1 MVNETNW
8 KDARISDMNRI
19 VADKFSMMPKQE
31 NIFVDEYTAIISSD
45 CKNYK
50 SFKKQWENRHELK
63 RKKD

>member
-63 RKKD
+63 REKN

>member
-1 MVNETNW
+1 MVNKTNW
-8 KDARISDMNRI
+8 KEARISDMNRI
-19 VADKFSMMPKQE
+19 IADKFSMMPKQE